1 MMRLFTVSEDCLF
14 GGDEIGHLESK
25 GGRGVRDLLVA
36 GVEGGGEG
44 GRSSTPVKKSE
55 LFMNGRQECYT

>member
-25 GGRGVRDLLVA
+25 GGGGVRDLLVA
-36 GVEGGGEG
+36 GVEGGGQVIYTCEEIG
-44 GRSSTPVKKSE
+44 VIYE
-55 LFMNGRQECYT
+55 RQECYT